1 MISEKELTAYEL
13 ELLKIALP
21 YAQKLEETGETLT
34 RDGLRRELSCGKDIA
49 SRLQHFI
56 KDQKAVKLA
65 NRRQALPEAA
75 EDRAVVDY
83 AIGENSGSAYSF
95 VLRENIRLKRAIAKA
110 KFEEEAGTTAQ
121 EQKVKEEFSGLLE
134 QAKKNA
140 LTPVKIERPKTPS
153 GNSLEVNI
161 SDHHFGKLAWGIET
175 GGRPYDVKI
184 AIAMYKRALGALI
197 ERSKG
202 YKFDEILFVVGNDLL
217 NSNDAENKTAHGT
230 IVTTDGRYHKTF
242 RNVRETLVDAIEEL
256 RKIAPVQVYLV
267 YGNHDTLSAYHMGDS
282 LSCYFHKYTDVQ
294 VQNEPTYRKYYKFGK
309 VMLLL
314 THGDK
319 GKREDFPLL
328 MATEQ
333 PVMWADT
340 MFREAHTGHIHQ
352 TKLQEWHGVRVRV
365 LPALCPADDWH
376 SEEAYVGQLRNA
388 EAYIWNEKEG
398 LLSIVFYNDD
408 SQPEIRT
415 KREVIK
421 ETN

>member
-1 MISEKELTAYEL
+1 MPSEKELTAYEL
-13 ELLKIALP
+13 GLLSLALP
-21 YAQKLEETGETLT
+21 YAQKLAQDGVELT
-34 RDGLRRELSCGKDIA
+34 RDALSSHLHCGHPAATNLI
-49 SRLQHFI
+49 RFI
-56 KDQKAVKLA
+56 KGQDAVKVA
-65 NRRQALPEAA
+65 TRRQALPENA

-83 AIGENSGSAYSF
+83 ALGDTSGTAYSYI
-95 VLRENIRLKRAIAKA
+95 LRENIRLKRAIAKA
-110 KFEEEAGTTAQ
+110 NFEGEAGTAAQ
-121 EQKVKEEFSGLLE
+121 EQKVKEELASLLE

-140 LTPVKIERPKTPS
+140 HTPVKIERPKTPS
-153 GNSLEVNI
+153 GNVLEVNI

-202 YKFDEILFVVGNDLL
+202 YKFDEVLFVVGNDLL
-217 NSNDAENKTAHGT
+217 NSNDAENK
-230 IVTTDGRYHKTF
+230 TTDGRYHKTF

-256 RKIAPVQVYLV
+256 RKIAPVKVYLV

-282 LSCYFHKYTDVQ
+282 LSCYFHKYTDVF
-294 VQNEPTYRKYYKFGK
+294 VQNEPTYRKYYQFGK

-333 PVMWADT
+333 PQMWADT

-388 EAYIWNEKEG
+388 EAYVWNKTEG

-415 KREVIK
+415 KREVVK
-421 ETN
+421 ETK

>member
-1 MISEKELTAYEL
+1 MPKELTAYEL

-21 YAQKLEETGETLT
+21 FAQQLKDKDE
-34 RDGLRRELSCGKDIA
+34 ELSRDALSAYLHCGHGTATNLI
-49 SRLQHFI
+49 QFI
-56 KDQKAVKLA
+56 KEQNAVKVA
-65 NRRQALPEAA
+65 NRRQALPERA
-75 EDRAVVDY
+75 EDRAVVDF
-83 AIGENSGSAYSF
+83 ALGDTSGSGYSH
-95 VLRENIRLKRAIAKA
+95 VLRENIRLKRQIAKQ
-110 KFEEEAGTTAQ
+110 KFEDEAGTAAR
-121 EQKVKEEFSGLLE
+121 EQKIHEELLSLME
-134 QAKKNA
+134 QAQKNSNK
-140 LTPVKIERPKTPS
+140 PVKIERPKTPS
-153 GNSLEVNI
+153 GNALEVNI

-202 YKFDEILFVVGNDLL
+202 YTYDEILFVVGNDLL

-256 RKIAPVQVYLV
+256 RKIAPVKVFLV

-282 LSCYFHKYTDVQ
+282 LACYFHKYTDVTI
-294 VQNEPTYRKYYKFGK
+294 QNEPTYRKYYQFGK
-309 VMLLL
+309 NMLLL

-333 PVMWADT
+333 PKMWADT

-365 LPALCPADDWH
+365 LPALCPPDDWH
-376 SEEAYVGQLRNA
+376 SEEAYVGQLRSA
-388 EAYIWNEKEG
+388 EAYIWNREEG

-408 SQPEIRT
+408 SQTELRT
-415 KREVIK
+415 KREIV
-421 ETN
+421 

>member
-1 MISEKELTAYEL
+1 MPIELTAYEL
-13 ELLKIALP
+13 ELLKVALP
-21 YAQKLEETGETLT
+21 YAKKLEDAGETLT

-56 KDQKAVKLA
+56 KEQKALKVAEHRK
-65 NRRQALPEAA
+65 ALPENA
-75 EDRAVVDY
+75 ETRAVVDY
-83 AIGENSGSAYSF
+83 AIGSQPGTAYSF
-95 VLRENIRLKRAIAKA
+95 VLRENIRLKRALDKF
-110 KFEEEAGTTAQ
+110 KFEETAGTAAK
-121 EQKVKEEFSGLLE
+121 EQKVKEELAELLE

-140 LTPVKIERPKTPS
+140 STPVKIERPKTPS
-153 GNSLEVNI
+153 GNVLEVNI
-161 SDHHFGKLAWGIET
+161 SDHHFGKLAWGVET

-184 AIAMYKRALGALI
+184 AISMYKRALGALI

-202 YKFDEILFVVGNDLL
+202 YQFDEVLFVVGNDLL

-230 IVTTDGRYHKTF
+230 VVTTDGRYHKTF

-256 RKIAPVQVYLV
+256 RKIAPVKVYLV

-282 LSCYFHKYTDVQ
+282 LACYFHKYTDVF
-294 VQNEPTYRKYYKFGK
+294 VQNEPTYRKYYQFGK

-333 PVMWADT
+333 PAMWADT

-376 SEEAYVGQLRNA
+376 AEEAYVGQLRNA
-388 EAYIWNEKEG
+388 EAYVWNKSEG

-415 KREVIK
+415 KREVVK

>member
-1 MISEKELTAYEL
+1 MTIELTAYEL
-13 ELLKIALP
+13 ELLKLALP
-21 YAQKLEETGETLT
+21 YAQKLEDAGETLT

-56 KDQKAVKLA
+56 KEHNVLNVAE
-65 NRRQALPEAA
+65 RRKALPENA
-75 EDRAVVDY
+75 ETRAVVDY
-83 AIGENSGSAYSF
+83 AIGAQPGTAYSF
-95 VLRENIRLKRAIAKA
+95 ILRENVRLKRAAAKA
-110 KFEEEAGTTAQ
+110 DFEEQAGTSAK
-121 EQKVKEEFSGLLE
+121 EQKVREELAELLE

-140 LTPVKIERPKTPS
+140 STPVKVERSKTPS
-153 GNSLEVNI
+153 GNMLEINI
-161 SDHHFGKLAWGIET
+161 SDHHFGKLAWGVET

-184 AIAMYKRALGALI
+184 AITMYKRALGALI

-202 YKFDEILFVVGNDLL
+202 FQFDEVLFVVGNDLL

-256 RKIAPVQVYLV
+256 RKIAPVKVYLV

-282 LSCYFHKYTDVQ
+282 LACYFHKYTDVY
-294 VQNEPTYRKYYKFGK
+294 VQNEPTYRKYYQFGK
-309 VMLLL
+309 TMLLL

-328 MATEQ
+328 MATEK
-333 PVMWADT
+333 PEMWAAT

-376 SEEAYVGQLRNA
+376 AEEAYVGQLRNA
-388 EAYIWNEKEG
+388 EAYIWSKNEG
-398 LLSIVFYNDD
+398 LLSIVFYSDD
-408 SQPEIRT
+408 SQPEIKT
-415 KREVIK
+415 KREVVK
-421 ETN
+421 ETK